1 MSERIGWAK
10 ARNTTEEEDQVY
22 CLLGI
27 LGLSMPTSYGEGKE
41 KAWARLYTE
50 IETADNAPC
59 IIPFIRND
67 RFAGR
72 ESQLA
77 ELEAKLFKEEQ
88 TTTIAVVGPPGT
100 GKSQLALELAYRTR
114 QKNKS
119 CSIFWVDASDS
130 DGVYQSYVSIAQKLN
145 VAGWDEKNANIIQLV
160 KLHLSSEIAGQWLA
174 VFDNVDGVS
183 SEPGHTSTA
192 GAAGLLSHLP
202 QSKLGTA
209 LFTST
214 NAALA
219 KNLALYM
226 LELEELTQGLAQKI
240 LGNHLAVPLARREKQ
255 EAELL
260 LKELSYLPLA
270 ISRAAAH
277 INTRNI
283 TLPNYRAKF
292 IKTKKKAL
300 RGKQELLRGRQ
311 QKYGVSFA
319 VSITLMISVDQIRR
333 ENPTA
338 IDFLFLAACLNQKD
352 IPLDVLEASASRK
365 REDAIRLLS
374 DYALVTRR
382 PADSAI
388 DVHQLIHYALR
399 QQLRDRNALESW
411 TQRAITRL
419 LRVFPS
425 IYHSNRSKWRRLL
438 PHTKYILL
446 NRLQNNKSA
455 NRISL
460 ALECASALRS
470 NG

>member
-1 MSERIGWAK
+1 MRLLHFDQSDRLMSTDFSGITVPPYAILSHRWGNAEVVFEDVGRNPYRKKAGYRKIAFCAKQAAQDGLQYFWIDTCCIDKWNYKNPAKCYVFLTDVSVATAAGIARGGWEASLRASEWFTRGWTLQEPVAPASVEFFSKEGLQLGNKRSLQQLIHEITGIPVEALRESLLDRFSMSERIGWAK

-174 VFDNVDGVS
+174 VFDNVDG
-183 SEPGHTSTA
+183 
-192 GAAGLLSHLP
+192 
-202 QSKLGTA
+202 
-209 LFTST
+209 
-214 NAALA
+214 
-219 KNLALYM
+219 
-226 LELEELTQGLAQKI
+226 
-240 LGNHLAVPLARREKQ
+240 
-255 EAELL
+255 
-260 LKELSYLPLA
+260 
-270 ISRAAAH
+270 
-277 INTRNI
+277 
-283 TLPNYRAKF
+283 
-292 IKTKKKAL
+292 
-300 RGKQELLRGRQ
+300 
-311 QKYGVSFA
+311 
-319 VSITLMISVDQIRR
+319 
-333 ENPTA
+333 
-338 IDFLFLAACLNQKD
+338 
-352 IPLDVLEASASRK
+352 
-365 REDAIRLLS
+365 
-374 DYALVTRR
+374 
-382 PADSAI
+382 
-388 DVHQLIHYALR
+388 
-399 QQLRDRNALESW
+399 
-411 TQRAITRL
+411 
-419 LRVFPS
+419 
-425 IYHSNRSKWRRLL
+425 
-438 PHTKYILL
+438 
-446 NRLQNNKSA
+446 
-455 NRISL
+455 
-460 ALECASALRS
+460 
-470 NG
+470 